1 MPGICCRR
9 WASYLALAAILVDAE
24 RSPAFAQQP
33 TQVTVFAAAS
43 LKDAFA
49 AAAEVLG
56 QRRPALAVHF
66 NFAGSQQLAF
76 QLEQGARADVFASAD
91 QRWMQAV
98 RDSGLIAGTPS
109 VFARNRL
116 VVITPAAN
124 PGRVDRLQDLRRHGL
139 KLVLAAEAVPAGK
152 YSREALGRLAGAPGF
167 GADYPPQVLRNVVS
181 QEENVKAVVTKV
193 QLGEADAGMVYV
205 SDVTPTV
212 RRAVRVIEI
221 PDQYN
226 VVATYP
232 IAVLRSAA
240 EPAAAQAFLRFVLS
254 PDGQALLARHGLLP
268 AEAQAVVPSGPNR

>member
-9 WASYLALAAILVDAE
+9 WASYLALAAILLDAE
-24 RSPAFAQQP
+24 RNPAFAQQP

-116 VVITPAAN
+116 VVITPAVN

-152 YSREALGRLAGAPGF
+152 YSREALGRLAGAAGF

-240 EPAAAQAFLRFVLS
+240 EPAAAQSFVRFVLS

-268 AEAQAVVPSGPNR
+268 AEAQAVVPSGPTR

>member
-1 MPGICCRR
+1 MPGIQRR
-9 WASYLALAAILVDAE
+9 GWASYLALAAILLGAE
-24 RSPAFAQQP
+24 PNPAFAQQP
-33 TQVTVFAAAS
+33 TDVTVFAAAS

-49 AAAEVLG
+49 GVGEVLG

-91 QRWMQAV
+91 QRWMQTV
-98 RDSGLIAGTPS
+98 RDSGLIMGTPS

-152 YSREALGRLAGAPGF
+152 YSREALGRLAGGPGF
-167 GADYPPQVLRNVVS
+167 GADYPTQVLRNVVS

-205 SDVTPTV
+205 SEVTPTV
-212 RRAVRVIEI
+212 RRGVRVIEI
-221 PDQYN
+221 PDEYN

-240 EPAAAQAFLRFVLS
+240 EPAAARAFMEFVLS

-268 AEAQAVVPSGPNR
+268 AEAQAVAPSGPKR